1 MYITYPTNW
10 NSLPCIYLWMLL
22 KFQMAHNGLFET
34 ARVNA
39 VSEY

>member
-1 MYITYPTNW
+1 MHLFMNAF
-10 NSLPCIYLWMLL
+10 

-39 VSEY
+39 VSEEY